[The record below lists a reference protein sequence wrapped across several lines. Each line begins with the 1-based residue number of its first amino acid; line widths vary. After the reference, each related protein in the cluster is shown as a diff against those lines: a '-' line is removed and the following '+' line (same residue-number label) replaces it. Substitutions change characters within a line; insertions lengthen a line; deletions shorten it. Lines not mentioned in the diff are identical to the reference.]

1 MDIKES
7 GFLKESGFY
16 FRNKQYLINVLLS
29 KGLAVNHGIQNKIKI
44 LSVGVGRGEELKI
57 LNSYGDVFAIDINE
71 KILTDTNAFLCK
83 ELKICSICHVN
94 YPTNYFDVV
103 VCFDVL
109 EHIEDDQKA
118 VSEIC
123 RVLKSGGIFVF
134 SVPAFQFIY
143 SSHDKALEHKR
154 RYIPSQ
160 IRKLLKD
167 FGSIKFYFWNFTF
180 FIPIVVMRLVKK
192 HKKAELDWGNIP
204 GFIQPLLKLV
214 LRLELILIKYLSIN
228 VNFGLTLCGYCI
240 KKDI

>member
-1 MDIKES
+1 MDIKEAN
-7 GFLKESGFY
+7 FCKESDFY

-29 KGLAVNHGIQNKIKI
+29 KSLAINPGSQNKLKI
-44 LSVGVGRGEELKI
+44 LSVGVGTGEELKL

-71 KILTDTNAFLCK
+71 KILTDANAFLCK
-83 ELKICSICHVN
+83 ELKICDICQVN
-94 YPTNYFDVV
+94 YPASYFDLV

-118 VSEIC
+118 ISEIC

-134 SVPAFQFIY
+134 SVPAFQLLY

-154 RYIPSQ
+154 RYVPSQ
-160 IRKLLKD
+160 IRMLLKD
-167 FGSIKFYFWNFTF
+167 FRNIKFYFWNFTF
-180 FIPIVVMRLVKK
+180 FIPIAVMRLVKK
-192 HKKAELDWGNIP
+192 RKKAELDWGCIP
-204 GFIQPLLKLV
+204 NFVQPLLKLV

-228 VNFGLTLCGYCI
+228 VNLGLTLCGYCI